1 MTSEFAIAVHALVY
15 LHHKNA
21 VLSSEEL
28 AENICTN
35 SARVRKV
42 MAKLKKK
49 ELIGTKEG
57 IKGGYHMSLDA
68 SEITL
73 GDICEALQVDIVK
86 AAWRSGSM
94 DMDCMIASG
103 MAAVSYTHLH
113 FYEWDQSRN
122 KVTFC
127 REDSPVLYM
136 ACLLYTSRCV

>member
-49 ELIGTKEG
+49 DLIGTKEG
-57 IKGGYHMSLDA
+57 IKGGYHMSRDA

-103 MAAVSYTHLH
+103 MAGVMDGIYAELDEICKKHLKGITIQDV
-113 FYEWDQSRN
+113 EK
-122 KVTFC
+122 KVAGC
-127 REDSPVLYM
+127 KK
-136 ACLLYTSRCV
+136 

>member
-49 ELIGTKEG
+49 DLIGTKEG

-94 DMDCMIASG
+94 DMECMIASG
-103 MAAVSYTHLH
+103 MAGVMDGIYAELDEICKKRLKGITIQDV
-113 FYEWDQSRN
+113 EK
-122 KVTFC
+122 KVAGC
-127 REDSPVLYM
+127 KK
-136 ACLLYTSRCV
+136 

>member
-49 ELIGTKEG
+49 DLIGTKEG

-103 MAAVSYTHLH
+103 MAGSWMGFMRNWTKYARSAWKGLR
-113 FYEWDQSRN
+113 SRMW
-122 KVTFC
+122 K
-127 REDSPVLYM
+127 RK
-136 ACLLYTSRCV
+136 

>member
-49 ELIGTKEG
+49 DLIGTKEG

-73 GDICEALQVDIVK
+73 GDICEALQVDI
-86 AAWRSGSM
+86 
-94 DMDCMIASG
+94 
-103 MAAVSYTHLH
+103 
-113 FYEWDQSRN
+113 
-122 KVTFC
+122 
-127 REDSPVLYM
+127 
-136 ACLLYTSRCV
+136 CLLYTSMSSRRCHLYRRDQLWRGYW